1 MSTAALYDNDLIL
14 VPIYMIAAGLLS
26 LVFTGVCVR
35 ILPLFGM
42 LDVPHGRH
50 QHDHPVPRGGG
61 IAIILAWVFT
71 TAIAL
76 YHSGGTGL
84 GPKEYRLFIQLGPPT
99 LLITILGILD
109 DKFELRSIVKLF
121 AQLVIAV
128 YFCFTGAG
136 IHNILGYMLPIWLTI
151 PITICWVIG
160 IINAFNLIDGM
171 DGVAAG
177 LAAIAS
183 FSMSV
188 WILLTDGSLLIVI
201 CMLTFCGACL
211 GFLRYNFSPAKIFM
225 GDTGSL
231 FIGLFFSYF
240 SMAESAKAATLT
252 SLLVPILAMGVP
264 IFDVF
269 LAIMRRLFRKYVK
282 KEPGVGIMTG
292 DHDHLHHRIQ
302 DSVQDKKKTAYYLYF
317 LASILVAGAIFAA
330 SVSDLLQT
338 LSFAVL
344 LCIIF
349 VVVRFATIEF
359 YDVASMISDGIHIPH
374 RSFLLTAIHPAV
386 DMFLLVAAYV
396 LTSILFQR
404 NITFSP
410 FTLKQALCYIA
421 PFPVILV
428 LSGIYRTY
436 WLRPGIA
443 RYYRLLLTLVLAAV
457 IVLALA
463 LGFILLEFGKDRDQI
478 SLMREFFTTYA
489 FMGISFIFLERFSL
503 HYLESFYYS
512 QLRRL
517 ANTKGTHFSRTVIY
531 GGGLFCKMF
540 LVAEN
545 SVSNEFPTRTLIGI
559 VDDNPYL
566 RGLNVYGMNVLGTS
580 HDLRRLKRK
589 YDFDEIVIA
598 LRNIPEETRQRIHDF
613 GRKNGIRVV
622 EFRYEIK

>member
-1 MSTAALYDNDLIL
+1 MTTAALYDNDLIL
-14 VPIYMIAAGLLS
+14 VPIYMISAGLLS
-26 LVFTGVCVR
+26 LIFTNLCVR

-61 IAIILAWVFT
+61 IGIILAWICITV
-71 TAIAL
+71 IGL
-76 YHSGGTGL
+76 YHTGGAGL
-84 GPKEYRLFIQLGPPT
+84 GPTEYRLFIQLGPPV
-99 LLITILGILD
+99 LVIAVLGILD
-109 DKFELRSIVKLF
+109 DKFELRSIVKLLT
-121 AQLVIAV
+121 QIIIAL

-136 IHNILGYMLPIWLTI
+136 IHNILEYTLPIWIAT

-183 FSMSV
+183 FSMSI

-201 CMLTFCGACL
+201 CMVTFCGACL

-231 FIGLFFSYF
+231 FIGLFFAYF

-317 LASILVAGAIFAA
+317 LAFVLVAGAIFAA
-330 SVSDLLQT
+330 LVSDLLQT

-359 YDVASMISDGIHIPH
+359 YDAASMVSDGIRIPH
-374 RSFLLTAIHPAV
+374 KSFLLTAVHPAV
-386 DMFLLVAAYV
+386 DFFLLVTAYV

-404 NITFSP
+404 NINFSP

-421 PFPVILV
+421 PFPVILI

-436 WLRPGIA
+436 WLRPGIT
-443 RYYRLLLTLVLAAV
+443 RYYRLLLTLLLAGV

-463 LGFILLEFGKDRDQI
+463 LGFILLEFGMDRNKI
-478 SLMREFFTTYA
+478 SLMREFFTSYV

-503 HYLESFYYS
+503 HYLESFCYS

-517 ANTKGTHFSRTVIY
+517 ANTDKTHFSRTVVY

-559 VDDNPYL
+559 VDDNPSL
-566 RGLNVYGMNVLGTS
+566 RGLNVYGMDVLGTS
-580 HDLRRLKRK
+580 NDLEKLKAK
-589 YDFDEIVIA
+589 YKFDEVVIA

-613 GRKNGIRVV
+613 GRKNGVKV
-622 EFRYEIK
+622 LEFRYEIK